1 MPSLAALPIDQTPVA
16 ILDFETTGL
25 SPGRDRVVEVAVVR
39 VEPGREPQL
48 VLDTL
53 VNPRRPMACTEIHG
67 ITDADVADAPEFAE
81 IADDVLA
88 AIGGCALAA
97 YNVYFD
103 MKFLTHELEQA
114 GRDGMAP
121 HFCLMYMRPMLDL
134 GPQCTLGD
142 ACQEHGIAISDQHHA
157 AADAMPEAELYRFYQ
172 SVLRERRIRTFGEL
186 AGLRS
191 YKFCESFELE
201 LPARDVH
208 AGCRRLKPR
217 RASSGLNGGRIPR
230 ADNETADRRQWKSAP
245 PAADRAPARPSA
257 PSATQASGAPA
268 PVTKTSVE
276 ITFADARESSLREYW
291 DVLKLV
297 IADLEVSDAEMAY
310 VRRKQ
315 QTLGLEA
322 AEIRAQH
329 ARVFASVIAQFTD
342 DRRID
347 DRERDK
353 LRRLH
358 IALSRLG
365 WAPGE

>member
-1 MPSLAALPIDQTPVA
+1 MPSLATLPIDQTPVA

-48 VLDTL
+48 VLDSL
-53 VNPRRPMACTEIHG
+53 VNPRRRMACTEIHG
-67 ITDADVADAPEFAE
+67 ITDADVADAPEFGE

-103 MKFLTHELEQA
+103 MKFLTHELERA
-114 GRDGMAP
+114 GRDGTAP
-121 HFCLMYMRPMLDL
+121 HFCLMYLRPMLEL
-134 GPQCTLGD
+134 GPRCTLGD
-142 ACQEHGIAISDQHHA
+142 ACQEHGISMGDQHHA
-157 AADAMPEAELYRFYQ
+157 AADAMPEAALYRFYQ
-172 SVLRERRIRTFGEL
+172 SIFRERQIRTFGEL
-186 AGLRS
+186 AELRR
-191 YKFCESFELE
+191 YRFCESFEFE
-201 LPARDVH
+201 LPPRGARPS
-208 AGCRRLKPR
+208 CRRLKPR
-217 RASSGLNGGRIPR
+217 SASSGLNGGRVAR
-230 ADNETADRRQWKSAP
+230 GDGETVERRQWNVAP
-245 PAADRAPARPSA
+245 PAADRAPARPPS
-257 PSATQASGAPA
+257 PSAKQDLGGRA
-268 PVTKTSVE
+268 PVVRTSIE
-276 ITFADARESSLREYW
+276 ITFADARQAALREYW

-297 IADLEVSDAEMAY
+297 IADLEVSDPEMAY

-315 QTLGLEA
+315 QSLGLEE